1 MIFSFGGFIFYIL
14 TAYRYNEAMINQFN
28 VSLWGDEAFAAVL
41 AQYLPLE
48 IITKVAKDTSPPLY
62 YLFLHFWMRLFGTS
76 EVAIRTLSF
85 SFFLLTCFFIYL
97 IGKKLFD
104 QKTGILAATLS
115 LINPFL
121 FHYAFEGRMYALLAL
136 TCTAS
141 IYFYLRKSWFWYAAV
156 TLAAL
161 YTHHFALL
169 VVAVQGIWFLISV
182 FQKRIK
188 FFSKS
193 FWAFLAVGL
202 FYLPWLPALY
212 YQTKLVESGFWLARP
227 NLQSLADLFLSF
239 TIGGEAKTLKLK
251 IILGLLLALLGLRQ
265 WAKKKRATQY
275 LLVWCLIPIVLTF
288 IVSFLGQSIFFDRYL
303 LLVIP
308 PLMLLLVSNLRKIK
322 FSKYNMR
329 CSLGLLI
336 LAAAIFLL
344 GTNTFNYF
352 IHPTK
357 KPFARLASY
366 IKQNKTKEMDL
377 INYCGNAHHLFES
390 KYYHLQAP
398 IYAPDGSLPFFV
410 GTALMGKEDM
420 ISKLPDKDLIWVI
433 TSDNKEN
440 VNLTNY
446 QCFGGK
452 EFDGLKV
459 LWFKRNNGKI

>member
-1 MIFSFGGFIFYIL
+1 MV
-14 TAYRYNEAMINQFN
+14 NQFN
-28 VSLWGDEAFAAVL
+28 VSLWGDESFAAVL
-41 AQYLPLE
+41 AQHLPLE
-48 IITKVAKDTSPPLY
+48 IITKVSKDTSPPLY

-76 EVAIRTLSF
+76 EIAIRTLSF

-104 QKTGILAATLS
+104 QKTGVLAATLS

-121 FHYAFEGRMYALLAL
+121 FHYAFEGRMYALLVL

-141 IYFYLRKSWFWYAAV
+141 VYFYLRKSWFWYVMA

-169 VVAVQGIWFLISV
+169 VVSVQGILFLISV
-182 FQKRIK
+182 FQKRVR

-193 FWAFLAVGL
+193 FWAFLTVGI

-212 YQTKLVESGFWLARP
+212 YQTKLVEGGFWLAKP
-227 NLQSLADLFLSF
+227 NLRSLMDLFLSF

-251 IILGLLLALLGLRQ
+251 VILGFLLALLGLRQ
-265 WAKKKRATQY
+265 WAKKKRATQC

-288 IVSFLGQSIFFDRYL
+288 IVSLLGQSIFFDRYL

-308 PLMLLLVSNLRKIK
+308 PLMLILASNLRKIK
-322 FSKYNMR
+322 KV
-329 CSLGLLI
+329 SLGLLI
-336 LAAAIFLL
+336 LAATIFLL
-344 GTNTFNYF
+344 GTNAFNYF
-352 IHPTK
+352 IHPIK

-366 IKQNKTKEMDL
+366 VKQNRTEEIGL

-398 IYAPDGSLPFFV
+398 IYTPDENLPFFV

-420 ISKLPDKDLIWVI
+420 ISKLPNKDLIWVI
-433 TSDNKEN
+433 TSDNKED
-440 VNLTNY
+440 VHLTNY
-446 QCFGGK
+446 QYFDGK

>member
-1 MIFSFGGFIFYIL
+1 ML
-14 TAYRYNEAMINQFN
+14 NQFN
-28 VSLWGDEAFAAVL
+28 VSLWGDESFAAVL
-41 AQYLPLE
+41 AQHLPLE

-76 EVAIRTLSF
+76 EIAIRTLSF
-85 SFFLLTCFFIYL
+85 SFFLLTCFLIYL

-104 QKTGILAATLS
+104 QKTGVIAATLS

-121 FHYAFEGRMYALLAL
+121 FHYAFEGRMYALLVL

-141 IYFYLRKSWFWYAAV
+141 IYFYLRKSWFWYVVV

-212 YQTKLVESGFWLARP
+212 YQTKLVEGGFWLARP
-227 NLQSLADLFLSF
+227 NLQSLVDLFLSF

-251 IILGLLLALLGLRQ
+251 IILGLFLALLGLRQ
-265 WAKKKRATQY
+265 WSKKKRATRC
-275 LLVWCLIPIVLTF
+275 LLVWCLVPIVLTF

-308 PLMLLLVSNLRKIK
+308 PLMLLVASNLRKIK
-322 FSKYNMR
+322 KVPLS
-329 CSLGLLI
+329 LLI
-336 LAAAIFLL
+336 LTATIFLL
-344 GTNTFNYF
+344 GTNTFDYF

-357 KPFARLASY
+357 KPFTRLAFY
-366 IKQNKTKEMDL
+366 IKQNKTEEIGL

-398 IYAPDGSLPFFV
+398 IYAPDENLPFFV
-410 GTALMGKEDM
+410 GTALMEKEDM
-420 ISKLPDKDLIWVI
+420 ISKLPNKDLIWVI
-433 TSDNKEN
+433 TSDNKED
-440 VNLTNY
+440 VNFTNY
-446 QCFGGK
+446 QYFGGK

>member
-1 MIFSFGGFIFYIL
+1 ML
-14 TAYRYNEAMINQFN
+14 NQFN

-41 AQYLPLE
+41 AQHLPLE

-76 EVAIRTLSF
+76 EIAIRTLSF

-97 IGKKLFD
+97 IGKKLFG
-104 QKTGILAATLS
+104 QKTGVLAATLS
-115 LINPFL
+115 LVNPFL

-141 IYFYLRKSWFWYAAV
+141 IYFYLRKSWFWYVMV

-182 FQKRIK
+182 FQKRVK

-212 YQTKLVESGFWLARP
+212 YQTKLVESGFWLAKP
-227 NLQSLADLFLSF
+227 NLRSLMDLFLSF

-251 IILGLLLALLGLRQ
+251 IILGLLLTLLGLRQ
-265 WAKKKRATQY
+265 WAKKKRATRC
-275 LLVWCLIPIVLTF
+275 LLIWCLAPIILTF
-288 IVSFLGQSIFFDRYL
+288 IVSLLGQSIFFDRYL

-308 PLMLLLVSNLRKIK
+308 PLMLLLASNLRKVK
-322 FSKYNMR
+322 KVP
-329 CSLGLLI
+329 LGLLI
-336 LAAAIFLL
+336 LAVAIFLL
-344 GTNTFNYF
+344 GTNAFNYF

-357 KPFARLASY
+357 KPFAHLALY
-366 IKQNKTKEMDL
+366 IKQNKTEEIGL
-377 INYCGNAHHLFES
+377 VNYCGNAHHLFES

-398 IYAPDGSLPFFV
+398 IYAPGGNLPFFV
-410 GTALMGKEDM
+410 GTALMGKEDI
-420 ISKLPDKDLIWVI
+420 ISQLPDRDLIWVI
-433 TSDNKEN
+433 TSDNKED
-440 VNLTNY
+440 VDLANY
-446 QCFGGK
+446 HYFGGK
-452 EFDGLKV
+452 EFDGLRV
-459 LWFKRNNGKI
+459 LWFKRNNGET